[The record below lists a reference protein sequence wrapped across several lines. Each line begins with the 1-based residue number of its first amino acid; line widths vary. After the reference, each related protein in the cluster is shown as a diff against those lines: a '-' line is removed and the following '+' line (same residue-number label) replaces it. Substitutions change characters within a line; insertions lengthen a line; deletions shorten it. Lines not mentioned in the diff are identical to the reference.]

1 MKKIIKK
8 VLKKFL
14 NCVIML
20 PSQETTITSSRVLP
34 RNYFGWLGKCLKGA
48 AALRREAFDNGSR
61 KKTRQDPAGMIR
73 VSYGGEPMMTADF
86 EELLARQ
93 CAPTF
98 TGLKAAS
105 LVAFQKDRFVGLD
118 AQLAAYE
125 PCFACHGISLFRL
138 LDEESR
144 SLVLFY
150 RADILR
156 AVLRRRGARMLLRR
170 YGYRPS
176 DSLSALLMRLRR
188 RVCLSAGAGAGFP
201 HEIGL
206 FLGYPPHDVRGFIE
220 NKGRGFLCCGPWKV
234 YADAD
239 ASRALFKRYADC
251 TARFCTRLASGVP
264 MAEILQA
271 V

>member
-1 MKKIIKK
+1 M
-8 VLKKFL
+8 
-14 NCVIML
+14 
-20 PSQETTITSSRVLP
+20 T
-34 RNYFGWLGKCLKGA
+34 
-48 AALRREAFDNGSR
+48 
-61 KKTRQDPAGMIR
+61 
-73 VSYGGEPMMTADF
+73 TADF

-105 LVAFQKDRFVGLD
+105 LVAFQKGRFDDLD
-118 AQLAAYE
+118 ARLADYE
-125 PCFACHGISLFRL
+125 PCFACHGVSVFRL
-138 LDEESR
+138 LDEER
-144 SLVLFY
+144 RVLVLFY
-150 RADILR
+150 RADVLGAALR
-156 AVLRRRGARMLLRR
+156 KRGARTLLRR

-176 DSLSALLMRLRR
+176 GSLSAMLGRLRR
-188 RVCLSAGAGAGFP
+188 RVACSAGAGVGFP

-220 NKGRGFLCCGPWKV
+220 NKGRGFLCCGFWKV

-239 ASRALFKRYADC
+239 ASKALFKRYADC
-251 TARFCTRLASGVP
+251 TARFCTRLAKGVP

>member
-1 MKKIIKK
+1 M
-8 VLKKFL
+8 
-14 NCVIML
+14 
-20 PSQETTITSSRVLP
+20 T
-34 RNYFGWLGKCLKGA
+34 
-48 AALRREAFDNGSR
+48 
-61 KKTRQDPAGMIR
+61 
-73 VSYGGEPMMTADF
+73 TADF

-98 TGLKAAS
+98 IGLKAAS
-105 LVAFQKDRFVGLD
+105 LVAFQKSRFDDFD
-118 AQLAAYE
+118 AQLADYE
-125 PCFACHGISLFRL
+125 SCFACHGVLTLRL

-144 SLVLFY
+144 ALVLFY
-150 RADILR
+150 RADVLNG
-156 AVLRRRGARMLLRR
+156 VLRRRDAQTLLRR

-176 DSLSALLMRLRR
+176 DSLPAMLGRLRR
-188 RVCLSAGAGAGFP
+188 RVQRYAGAGADFP

-220 NKGRGFLCCGPWKV
+220 HKGRGFLCCGLWKV

-239 ASRALFKRYADC
+239 TSTTLFKRYADC

-264 MAEILQA
+264 MADILKA

>member
-1 MKKIIKK
+1 M
-8 VLKKFL
+8 
-14 NCVIML
+14 
-20 PSQETTITSSRVLP
+20 T
-34 RNYFGWLGKCLKGA
+34 
-48 AALRREAFDNGSR
+48 
-61 KKTRQDPAGMIR
+61 
-73 VSYGGEPMMTADF
+73 TADF

-105 LVAFQKDRFVGLD
+105 LVAFQKDRFDDLD
-118 AQLAAYE
+118 AQLADYE
-125 PCFACHGISLFRL
+125 PCFACHGVSVFRL
-138 LDEESR
+138 LDEENR
-144 SLVLFY
+144 VLVLFY
-150 RADILR
+150 RADVLDVILR
-156 AVLRRRGARMLLRR
+156 RLDAQTLLRR

-176 DSLSALLMRLRR
+176 DSLPMMLLRLRW
-188 RVCLSAGAGAGFP
+188 RVQSSESAGFP

-220 NKGRGFLCCGPWKV
+220 HKGRGFLCCGLWKV

-239 ASRALFKRYADC
+239 TSMTLFKRYADC

-264 MAEILQA
+264 MADILEA

>member
-1 MKKIIKK
+1 M
-8 VLKKFL
+8 
-14 NCVIML
+14 
-20 PSQETTITSSRVLP
+20 T
-34 RNYFGWLGKCLKGA
+34 
-48 AALRREAFDNGSR
+48 
-61 KKTRQDPAGMIR
+61 
-73 VSYGGEPMMTADF
+73 TADF

-105 LVAFQKDRFVGLD
+105 LVAFQKDRFDDLD
-118 AQLAAYE
+118 AQLADYE
-125 PCFACHGISLFRL
+125 PCFACHGVSVFRL

-144 SLVLFY
+144 VLVLFY
-150 RADILR
+150 RADVLDVILR
-156 AVLRRRGARMLLRR
+156 RLDAQTLLRR

-176 DSLSALLMRLRR
+176 DSLPMMLLRLRR
-188 RVCLSAGAGAGFP
+188 RVQSSESESAGFP

-220 NKGRGFLCCGPWKV
+220 HKGRGFLCCGLWKV

-239 ASRALFKRYADC
+239 TSMTLFKRYADC

-264 MAEILQA
+264 MADILEA